1 MKITESQPMTTCLV
15 TGEPVVKVLD
25 FGQHAYADTFVAPDQ
40 LHLSEPAFP
49 LQVWLNPDS
58 GMLQLGYLSDAQD
71 RYGLYNYSY
80 TSSNSQTARNHW
92 DEYAN
97 TVQARVVP
105 IKLAIEVGSN
115 DGYLIDQFRADGTRA
130 IGIDPSMDMCR
141 IAKQRG
147 VEVMPAMFC
156 EPVAKDIAQRT
167 GLADVIMANN
177 VFNHAN
183 DPVAF
188 ARAVAKVLSP
198 TGIFVFE
205 VPYWLSM
212 IESDRFTDMVYHE
225 HPSYFTIKSAWNI
238 LKQAGLEITDFSV
251 VNYHGGSLR
260 VFARL
265 DTGADMPAQ
274 VQEAIQ
280 RETQMGL
287 FDPEFYQILQGT
299 FQRQRAKW
307 LSDFYQLLEKEPNAV
322 VIGVGAAAKANTW
335 LRWHG
340 LDATVIRCIT
350 DASSH
355 KQGKYTPLTR
365 IPIVSDEE
373 FARYENPYAL
383 ILSWNI
389 SSVLREVI
397 LNINPRTRFLSL

>member
-1 MKITESQPMTTCLV
+1 MKITESRPVTTCLI

-25 FGQHAYADTFVAPDQ
+25 FGQHAYADTFIAPDQ
-40 LHLSEPAFP
+40 LHLSEPVFP
-49 LQVWLNPDS
+49 LQVWLNPNS

-71 RYGLYNYSY
+71 RYSLYNYSY

-97 TVQARVVP
+97 TVQARVGS

-141 IAKQRG
+141 IAKERG
-147 VEVMPAMFC
+147 VEVMPALFC
-156 EPVAKDIAQRT
+156 EPVAKDIAQRM

-188 ARAVAKVLSP
+188 ARAVAKALSP
-198 TGIFVFE
+198 TGVFVFE

-212 IESDRFTDMVYHE
+212 IESGRFTDMVYHE

-260 VFARL
+260 VFARI

-274 VQEAIQ
+274 VQATIQ
-280 RETQMGL
+280 RETQIGL
-287 FDPEFYQILQGT
+287 FNPEFYQILQGV
-299 FQRQRAKW
+299 FQRQRAEW
-307 LSDFYQLLEKEPNAV
+307 LSGFYQLLEKEPNAV

-340 LDATVIRCIT
+340 LDATTSCTRS
-350 DASSH
+350 ASLGRS
-355 KQGKYTPLTR
+355 
-365 IPIVSDEE
+365 
-373 FARYENPYAL
+373 AR
-383 ILSWNI
+383 S
-389 SSVLREVI
+389 
-397 LNINPRTRFLSL
+397 PRSRRR

>member
-1 MKITESQPMTTCLV
+1 MKITESRPITTCLI
-15 TGEPVVKVLD
+15 TGDPVVKVLD

-40 LHLSEPAFP
+40 LHLSEPVFP
-49 LQVWLNPDS
+49 LQVWLNPSS

-71 RYGLYNYSY
+71 RYSLYNYSY

-92 DEYAN
+92 DEYAH
-97 TVQARVVP
+97 TVQARVGA

-115 DGYLIDQFRADGTRA
+115 DGYLIDQFRADGARA
-130 IGIDPSMDMCR
+130 IGIDPSLDMCR
-141 IAKQRG
+141 IAKERG
-147 VEVMPAMFC
+147 VEVMPALFC
-156 EPVAKDIAQRT
+156 EPVANDIARRI

-183 DPVAF
+183 NPVDF
-188 ARAVAKVLSP
+188 ARAVAKALSP
-198 TGIFVFE
+198 TGVFVFE

-212 IESDRFTDMVYHE
+212 IESGRFTDMVYHE

-238 LKQAGLEITDFSV
+238 LKKAGLEIVDFSV

-265 DTGADMPAQ
+265 DTGADMPTQ

-280 RETQMGL
+280 QETQVGL
-287 FDPEFYQILQGT
+287 FEPDFYQELQSI
-299 FQRQRAKW
+299 FQQQRAKW
-307 LSDFYQLLEKEPNAV
+307 LSSFYQLLEKEPNAV
-322 VIGVGAAAKANTW
+322 IIGVGAAAKANTW

-365 IPIVSDEE
+365 IPVVSDEE

-389 SSVLREVI
+389 SSALREVI
-397 LNINPRTRFLSL
+397 LNINPHTRFLSL